1 MRIKKT
7 PSQKHEQTLS
17 PFVRDFST
25 RAIELCDKE
34 RRGELS
40 EYLASFPSIWPFPR
54 GDLYHW
60 IALLNRFD
68 EVLEELVT
76 KYNLKAGPQL
86 IPFEAGDEALLID
99 IIDFSRLLIEE
110 CGNRSLYASSSFL
123 NDLLNTTSLSLLV
136 SVLRLGQK
144 LAQRYHSSRS
154 RTGALSTAANNALL
168 TNHYNISLDKVTK
181 IASGFVGSAPPTTT
195 SSTTT
200 TTTTTTTQPTSTPAK
215 TSLKPLVVA
224 NDLHKLATDTSEPG
238 VSVGKGKKPA
248 PKDGSSS
255 DSWAVYGSVTF
266 TYYVHPT
273 PPPKPPTLEK
283 GKTPTQTPRKASGLS
298 KEHSATKA
306 ELSFEEA
313 IAGVGESKPAPT
325 GVQTLDIPA
334 SVIQST
340 SIIDILTT
348 ELPKIPTEYHYEL
361 LQRIRV
367 AKAFS
372 ESAEARRLILGIRI
386 LAVTN
391 LAYVLSESN
400 FQSRVLGPDNDEPRR
415 FQLVFQLADLV
426 SPNRGR
432 NVEKWLQTFAFSGL
446 EALAKCKTRN
456 ADVNVA
462 LGLNVSHGILL
473 TLLRK
478 AITELGDEEKGNDL
492 KSNREDEE
500 WRKSLFD
507 LTSSLP
513 SQQVS
518 GGLLV
523 GAGLINCL
531 VSVLN
536 LRTYKGIPYIPKALQ
551 FLDGLVYGIPPAFGN
566 FANANGLDAMV
577 ELVSWQVTTALV
589 ESKVPGGSFPEVY
602 RSPSTDFETGWYHAY
617 ILKMAFKFTHHMLS
631 QTGNTSERLLRNLID
646 SPKLLEALKS
656 VIANGKMFGSSV
668 WSSAV
673 NILTTFIHNE
683 PTSYPI
689 IHEARLSHCLFA
701 AVTGR
706 PIEQFLEETAAAAA
720 SPTLERAPTT
730 EGEEAGN
737 SQDTQIID
745 ADQLEATSQTATTG
759 EPAIV
764 AASASDS
771 QQTEKP
777 AVSLLVENPA
787 ATILPALDVMN
798 TIPLAFGAIC
808 LNNSGLS
815 LFKSSDALEK
825 FFEIFE
831 SAEHVKCMSDSD
843 ISTALG
849 SQFDELIRHHPSLKE
864 DIMKVIVKMVGKIIE
879 LGHRFAAKEGA
890 GAKVFIEENGEYVV
904 SGGRRALNGVHRKS
918 VNVPVTNTDD
928 SDSDESDVEMGE
940 DDDTPPRTR
949 NTEPEPP
956 TTTEEPAQPAVVEEP
971 VDDLP
976 IEKVLMSELKEEEDS
991 DVQYPEISIS
1001 MYIDVMSRF
1010 LEGFLSHQSH
1020 TRDFVKRGGFDKLI
1034 AIYFLPSLPFD
1045 FASRAVSLAM
1055 TRVMHLCG
1063 EASPGTTIPTLLGN
1077 TEKAIKDLEPLLKHE
1092 SKEAFFR
1099 PLTSPQ
1105 TGDSEASG
1113 KQPLDE
1119 AAELVKTKGT
1129 DLIKDLVTAHALTT
1143 LLSELYSQT
1152 LYNSRTTSQLFQPVA
1167 QRTYYETL
1175 VPSLGALHRA
1185 CVWEEILL
1193 QRNLPDT
1200 WKEAT
1205 KFKDGLGFSPDDD
1218 LIGPDG
1224 QELPQKTAQE
1234 KRDEKEAAKKAVSES
1249 EGKTP
1254 WFQNVKTIRFLI
1266 SQIPS
1271 SITPFFQGLARVL
1284 VTRRGSD
1291 PTHKKHAFKIA
1302 DSISDVMF
1310 QHLTWKRVEL
1320 WDSVTDRYSYLII
1333 VLSAISSLL
1342 LEGGDRNGGSQVI
1355 CIILITFKQ
1364 NEGLK
1369 TVADILETFWKD
1381 VQEIAVD
1388 TSDASSRNRLAHCF
1402 GGIKVILSL
1411 FSQLV
1416 NSKALLESPQTG
1428 HLHYS
1433 RERDRDRPDY
1443 FNAHQFLVELRYL
1456 ILPVVEAMWNSPSVE
1471 KVFPTIV
1478 KAVVEI
1484 LGTVLK
1490 AEGESGAFQR
1500 RDKGKHPTMISWR
1513 SFEPN
1518 QDHIQQLRDMGF
1530 SLEASL
1536 HALRRSHNNVQSATD
1551 YLINHPEEAGRAG
1564 ASGLRRRASDDDS
1577 SSDSEADTD
1586 VDGPTED
1593 PPTAGQGQAAGESAT
1608 ASAAAPAAP
1617 VEASATQSDPS
1628 VPVVPVLTGNETAFG
1643 ENLNTTAG
1651 ATTLPVASTSGSAA
1665 PAQSLPPVTIPV
1677 IPQPL
1682 PTQTST
1688 GETSTSAAPPASTIP
1703 ARTSL
1708 AELLNP
1714 APLTGDDQDGGLMA
1728 MNIDDLPVAVP
1739 IVAPQGE
1746 SSAASRFSGPPA
1758 PPAPPLPSADDKG
1771 KAKEEEESSQFVVT
1785 IEDLE
1790 EKRQVISGGLV
1801 DRALEILTMQHEVTF
1816 ELAHLV
1822 TNAYTKGT
1830 EDLRREAVTTIFQSL
1845 MSLQLDDDIRPQGKT
1860 IAAVAH
1866 FLGLVLQNSTFFNAG
1881 LEEYKDQLPIVTSYI
1896 KIYQNEPCPWIGRIL
1911 LVLEKFLIE
1920 SSQPQ
1925 QIDFVPPDSDEGS
1938 QRPPI
1943 QPGFVVPLDQQL
1955 SIFNSIM
1962 SAVPCVGK
1970 DEATALAIVRLLV
1983 LLTRK
1988 REIALKMGEYQNI
2001 NRLFH
2006 MFKGMAGSDT
2016 SKIRSC
2022 IMLIVRHIIE
2032 DDETVKT
2039 FMASEIKTFF
2049 KNRGQRG
2056 SRHIDP
2062 STFCRQCSHL
2072 VLRNPEVFVEA
2083 TNELC
2088 KLLNYQPSVR
2098 HQQIVLKEL
2107 DGKDEKKDTDEE
2119 QKAEGEESEAGPSG
2133 TTSAGPSEDTEKGKE
2148 VDKGKSNADVP
2159 IPEKPKAVTELKPPG
2174 VEKPDGVV
2182 HYLLC
2187 ELLAIKDADLNEGVA
2202 PTTTTDEKP
2211 AAASATETKTET
2223 GGDVEM
2229 TTEENTSSTPSAPAT
2244 PSDKPA
2250 KSEKVEFNGADHPSY
2265 LYRCFL
2271 LQALTEI
2278 LASYNR
2284 SKLEFINFSR
2294 RANARDPITP
2304 SKPRTG
2310 ILNYLLTDLIPVGT
2324 LSQPDDTVFKKRTMT
2339 SNWAISVVVSLCAH
2353 TGETANV
2360 DEEPDLIFVR
2370 KHVLDASIK
2379 AFKDAGASSEHLDA
2393 KYARMLNLS
2402 DLLYR
2407 MLASRPNASQNNHL
2421 LEKSQ
2426 KQLAKFMFEKNF
2438 VNALTNSLSEIDLN
2452 FPSARRVIKYILR
2465 PLKLLS
2471 KTALDLGEEDINIL
2485 GAEQQYLGGDDELSS
2500 MESLSDDDGVDDTR
2514 EETPNLFQNSAL
2526 GMLEG
2531 GEMEDEE
2538 DEYGDEDDEMYLDDM
2553 EEYEEEEEDSQASD
2567 DEDLLDEEG
2576 VRERMEMEIVV
2587 DEGHASDS
2595 EDEDEDMD
2603 DDDDEDDD
2611 DDDIGDD
2618 ELAHEVQRAI
2628 EYQDEDDWEASDNG
2642 DADGLVGVLQ
2652 QDQDGLLDHVNRV
2665 IAGDGD
2671 LAEEMMEDREEG
2683 FIEDPEEDDE
2693 DEEEEEEL
2701 DEDDAV
2707 AQDEEGEDDED
2718 EMGIPWEWT
2727 DDYGDAPLMTRA
2739 RHPNPQGNGWYTLGG
2754 TSRDIILT
2762 GGGGRPTEENMQ
2774 NPLLQ
2779 PAAHTAHP
2787 RTALHRHGHGG
2798 EWINAFDPFDAPA
2811 IGGPGAVSWLTSLM
2825 NLVGRAQNLPAT
2837 MAAGGGTLQF
2847 HIQAGP
2853 GSGGMFPPEIEAL
2866 LNIRRPGHQ
2875 DPRSREQRAD
2885 PLSAVAFTPYSTIQR
2900 WLDEMRLGWGA
2911 GGQDIAGR
2919 VINSVLSQ
2927 LVPPAIEEER
2937 LRKEKEEQKRKEE
2950 EDARKRKEEEARI
2963 AREKAEEEER
2973 LRKEE
2978 EERKRKEEE
2987 EAKAAEEAA
2996 RAAEAAAEA
3005 AAAAAAAA
3013 ASSANAQ
3020 GSADGGAMEGVE
3032 SSQAQEPGSSEAG
3045 PSEQPP
3051 QRAVTYIR
3059 GREVDITGMGIDPEF
3074 LEALPEEVREEVLT
3088 NHIREQQQASNTGD
3102 QTNEISPEFLDALP
3116 EDIRQEII
3124 QQQQAEQRR
3133 RERETQRAGT
3143 GQIRGPADIDV
3154 ASFLATLDP
3163 SLRQEVIME
3172 QNDEMLAH
3180 FPENIVAEAN
3190 ALRDRS
3196 RIQQLGDI
3204 TRVVRSRPEE
3214 VQPRLIPEKKVR
3226 KQTPQML
3233 DKAGVATLLRLMFI
3247 PQQGSTKLSL
3257 HEILV
3262 NICENKVTR
3271 NEVLGLLLSILQD
3284 GSTDMNAV
3292 ERSFAQLSLR
3302 AKQINSSSSTK
3313 TPQSALKKAPTIPLP
3328 QTNSEMSPL
3337 MVAQQCLG
3345 AITSLVNY
3353 NDHISGFFLNEH
3365 DIQTGLK
3372 RSVSRKGKGK
3382 ENQQSKANRYP
3393 LNAMLALL
3401 ERPLMTESSGC
3412 MEQLATL
3419 LSEITRPLLLLLK
3432 KEKKKLEDK
3441 KAEDE
3446 EKKTSE
3452 EQPQEGQQTEGG
3464 EGAAVAT
3471 ATATATS
3478 NTTTTS
3484 EGQAPQPT
3492 AQVATTTQQP
3502 TQPAQPA
3509 PEVQV
3514 TSPDGPSATAGAST
3528 SAEQATEE
3536 SKDKPKDETKP
3547 VPGRKRGGLIAPVVP
3562 DHNLCLV
3569 VGIITSRE
3577 CTSKTFRETLSTMIN
3592 LSAIPGAKEIF
3603 GAELIRQ
3610 AQILGGTI
3618 LESLVELAY
3627 NLKKSESGTEI
3638 EGLANFSQGSSDQAK
3653 LLRTLTALDY
3663 LFDASKKK
3671 KEEQRQEGENAEA
3684 SEAPKTDDSRPTD
3697 AEILGRL
3704 YENLSFGPLWSCLS
3718 DCLAVIHDREDML
3731 HVATILL
3738 PLIESLMV
3746 VCKNS
3751 GVSTKRSAGG
3761 QSQPLSAVS
3770 ESSMQS
3776 LFFTFTEAHR
3786 KILNQMVRNNPK
3798 LMSGSFSL
3806 LVHNPKVLD
3815 FDNKRNYFNRRLHTR
3830 VPGRDSSLNYG
3841 PLQLNVRRDQVFMDS
3856 YRSMHYKRGD
3866 EIKYSKLNIRFQG
3879 EEGVD
3884 AGGVTREWFQVLARQ
3899 MFNPG
3904 YALFLPVAS
3913 DRTTFHPN
3921 RMSSVNS
3928 EHLSFFKFIGRIIG
3942 KALYEGRVLDC
3953 HFSRA
3958 MYKRILGQNVS
3969 LKDMENLDLEYYK
3982 SLQWMLKN
3990 TIEDVLLLSFSVDTD
4005 DFGVERVLD
4014 LVPNG
4019 SNIPVTD
4026 ENKEDYVKKVTQFRL
4041 VGSVKEQM
4049 DHFLQGFHDIVPAE
4063 LIAIFN
4069 EQELELLIS
4078 GLPDIDVDDWR
4089 NNTEYQNY
4097 TASSPQVQ
4105 WFWRAVR
4112 SFDKEERAKL
4122 LQFVTGTSKVPL
4134 NGFKELEGMN
4144 GYSKFNI
4151 HRDYGNKDRLPSSHT
4166 CFNQIDL
4173 PEYETYEHLR
4183 KNLLTAITAGAE
4195 YFGFA

>member
-17 PFVRDFST
+17 LFVREFSSK
-25 RAIELCDKE
+25 AIELCDKDK
-34 RRGELS
+34 RDQLTA
-40 EYLASFPSIWPFPR
+40 YLASFPSIWPFPR

-68 EVLEELVT
+68 EVLEELVS

-86 IPFEAGDEALLID
+86 IPFEPEDEIILIS
-99 IIDFSRLLIEE
+99 ILDFSRLLIEE
-110 CGNRSLYASSSFL
+110 CGNRSLYASSSHL
-123 NDLLNTTSLSLLV
+123 NDLLNTVSLPLLT

-154 RTGALSTAANNALL
+154 RTGALSTAANNQLL

-181 IASGFVGSAPPTTT
+181 VASGFVGSSPPA
-195 SSTTT
+195 SST
-200 TTTTTTTQPTSTPAK
+200 QSTPAK
-215 TSLKPLVVA
+215 VPLKPLIVA

-238 VSVGKGKKPA
+238 AHSAKGKQPA
-248 PKDGSSS
+248 SQGSS
-255 DSWAVYGSVTF
+255 DAWAVYESINFG
-266 TYYVHPT
+266 YYVHPAL
-273 PPPKPPTLEK
+273 PAKPTTTEK
-283 GKTPTQTPRKASGLS
+283 GKTPTQTPRKSSGLS
-298 KEHSATKA
+298 KEHKSDLT
-306 ELSFEEA
+306 FEEA
-313 IAGVGESKPAPT
+313 VSGAGEPKSSTT
-325 GVQTLDIPA
+325 GVQTLEIPA
-334 SVIQST
+334 SVIQSN
-340 SIIDILTT
+340 SIIDILKT

-372 ESAEARRLILGIRI
+372 ESVETRRQILGIRI

-400 FQSRVLGPDNDEPRR
+400 FQTRVLAADTDEPRR

-426 SPNRGR
+426 SPIRGR
-432 NVEKWLQTFAFSGL
+432 NVPKNLQTYAFAGL
-446 EALAKCKTRN
+446 EALAKCKSRN
-456 ADVNVA
+456 TDANGA

-478 AITELGDEEKGNDL
+478 AIADLAEEDKGNDL
-492 KSNREDEE
+492 RPNREDEE

-536 LRTYKGIPYIPKALQ
+536 LRTFKGIPYIPKALQ
-551 FLDGLVYGIPPAFGN
+551 FLDGLVYGIPPAFAN

-577 ELVSWQVTTALV
+577 ELVNWQVTAALA
-589 ESKVPGGSFPEVY
+589 ESKVPGGSFPQLY
-602 RSPSTDFETGWYHAY
+602 RSPSTDFKTSWYHAY
-617 ILKMAFKFTHHMLS
+617 ILKMAFKFTHHMMS

-646 SPKLLEALKS
+646 SPKLLEALRS

-689 IHEARLSHCLFA
+689 IHEAKLSHGLFA

-706 PIEQFLEETAAAAA
+706 PIEQFLEETGTA
-720 SPTLERAPTT
+720 SPVRERAPPN
-730 EGEEAGN
+730 ELSEDVGN

-745 ADQLEATSQTATTG
+745 ADQLETSSSQ
-759 EPAIV
+759 PAAAEQPA

-771 QQTEKP
+771 QETEKQP
-777 AVSLLVENPA
+777 ESLLVENPA
-787 ATILPALDVMN
+787 ASILPALDVMN

-808 LNNSGLS
+808 LNNSGLA
-815 LFKSSDALEK
+815 LFKASDALEK

-849 SQFDELIRHHPSLKE
+849 SQFDELIRHHPSLKD
-864 DIMKVIVKMVGKIIE
+864 DIMKVIVKMVGKVIE

-890 GAKVFIEENGEYVV
+890 GAKVFIEENGEFVV
-904 SGGRRALNGVHRKS
+904 AGGRRALNGAHRKS
-918 VNVPVTNTDD
+918 VNVPRARYEEL
-928 SDSDESDVEMGE
+928 SDSEDSDVEMG
-940 DDDTPPRTR
+940 DDDEAANASR
-949 NTEPEPP
+949 NANNASAPAEEATATTAP
-956 TTTEEPAQPAVVEEP
+956 TTAPTTEVEPAQPAAVEDP
-971 VDDLP
+971 VDMTP
-976 IEKVLMSELKEEEDS
+976 NEKVLMADLKEEEDS
-991 DVQYPEISIS
+991 DVPYPEISIS

-1034 AIYFLPSLPFD
+1034 AIYFLPSLPYD
-1045 FASRAVSLAM
+1045 FAARAVSLAM

-1077 TEKAIKDLEPLLKHE
+1077 TKKAIDDLEPLLKHE

-1099 PLTSPQ
+1099 PLTSPPNK
-1105 TGDSEASG
+1105 TESEGASG
-1113 KQPLDE
+1113 KLPLDE
-1119 AAELVKTKGT
+1119 AAELVQNRGT

-1167 QRTYYETL
+1167 QRTFYETL

-1205 KFKDGLGFSPDDD
+1205 KFKDTLGFSPEDD

-1224 QELPQKTAQE
+1224 QELPQKTPQE

-1284 VTRRGSD
+1284 VTRRTTD
-1291 PTHKKHAFKIA
+1291 QTHKKHAFKIA
-1302 DSISDVMF
+1302 DSISDVML

-1342 LEGGDRNGGSQVI
+1342 LEGGDRSGGSQVI
-1355 CIILITFKQ
+1355 CIVLITFKQ
-1364 NEGLK
+1364 NDGLK
-1369 TVADILETFWKD
+1369 TVSEILETFWKD
-1381 VQEIAVD
+1381 VMDIAVD
-1388 TSDASSRNRLAHCF
+1388 TSDLNQRNRLAHCF

-1416 NSKALLESPQTG
+1416 NSKALLESQQTS
-1428 HLHYS
+1428 HLHFS
-1433 RERDRDRPDY
+1433 RDRDRERPDY
-1443 FNAHQFLVELRYL
+1443 FNAHQFLVELRAL
-1456 ILPVVEAMWNSPSVE
+1456 ILPVVEKMWTSPSIE

-1490 AEGESGAFQR
+1490 AEGETGAYMR

-1518 QDHIQQLRDMGF
+1518 EEHIRQLTDMGF
-1530 SLEASL
+1530 SRESSL
-1536 HALRRSHNNVQSATD
+1536 HALLRSNNNITTATD
-1551 YLINHPEEAGRAG
+1551 YLINHPDEANRAAAAG
-1564 ASGLRRRASDDDS
+1564 GSSLRRRASDDDETS
-1577 SSDSEADTD
+1577 SESEADTD
-1586 VDGPTED
+1586 VDAITDLQGTAPQTQSQENGTAAAVPAEGIPVQPDVMGP
-1593 PPTAGQGQAAGESAT
+1593 PPTVLSGENPLDVMLRNLTS
-1608 ASAAAPAAP
+1608 
-1617 VEASATQSDPS
+1617 
-1628 VPVVPVLTGNETAFG
+1628 PVVPSDDWAVRPPVLPTPPAGSSQSAGPLPPPTSAPSETNA
-1643 ENLNTTAG
+1643 
-1651 ATTLPVASTSGSAA
+1651 P
-1665 PAQSLPPVTIPV
+1665 PAQS
-1677 IPQPL
+1677 
-1682 PTQTST
+1682 
-1688 GETSTSAAPPASTIP
+1688 AP
-1703 ARTSL
+1703 SL

-1714 APLTGDDQDGGLMA
+1714 AEVVSPPSDNDQEGGLMA
-1728 MNIDDLPVAVP
+1728 MSIDELPATGLAVP
-1739 IVAPQGE
+1739 IVNPRSEQSTSTTGISAP
-1746 SSAASRFSGPPA
+1746 PPP
-1758 PPAPPLPSADDKG
+1758 PPAPPLPTTDDKG
-1771 KAKEEEESSQFVVT
+1771 KEKEESSVQVVT
-1785 IEDLE
+1785 IEDLDDM
-1790 EKRQVISGGLV
+1790 RNAISFGLV
-1801 DRALEILTMQHEVTF
+1801 DRTLEILTMQHDVTF
-1816 ELAHLV
+1816 ELANLV
-1822 TNAYTKGT
+1822 TSAYSKGT
-1830 EDLRREAVTTIFQSL
+1830 EETRREAVTTIFQSL
-1845 MSLQLDDDIRPQGKT
+1845 MSLQTEDDIRPQGKT

-1866 FLGLVLQNSTFFNAG
+1866 FLGLVLQNQTFFNSG
-1881 LEEYKDQLPIVTSYI
+1881 LEEYKDQLPIVTAYI

-1925 QIDFVPPDSDEGS
+1925 QIDFVAPDSEETS

-1943 QPGFVVPLDQQL
+1943 QPGFQVPLDQQIN
-1955 SIFNSIM
+1955 IFTAVM
-1962 SAVPCVGK
+1962 SAVPSVGK
-1970 DEATALAIVRLLV
+1970 DESTALAIVRLLV

-2001 NRLFH
+2001 HRLFH
-2006 MFKGMAGSDT
+2006 MFKSMAGSDT

-2039 FMASEIKTFF
+2039 FMASEIRTFF
-2049 KNRGQRG
+2049 KNRGSRN

-2062 STFCRQCSHL
+2062 ATFCRQCSHL
-2072 VLRNPEVFVEA
+2072 VLRNPDVFVDT

-2088 KLLNYQPSVR
+2088 KLVGYQPSVR

-2107 DGKDEKKDTDEE
+2107 EEKEDEKKDDEGE
-2119 QKAEGEESEAGPSG
+2119 KPAEDAEGEPAPSG
-2133 TTSAGPSEDTEKGKE
+2133 ADADADKGKE
-2148 VDKGKSNADVP
+2148 VDKGKAPVFES
-2159 IPEKPKAVTELKPPG
+2159 PEKLKVVTEMKPPPG
-2174 VEKPDGVV
+2174 VEKPDGIV

-2187 ELLAIKDADLNEGVA
+2187 ELLAIKDVDVNEGI
-2202 PTTTTDEKP
+2202 PPPPPPPEEKP
-2211 AAASATETKTET
+2211 AESKKES

-2229 TTEENTSSTPSAPAT
+2229 TTDESGPSTQAVAT
-2244 PSDKPA
+2244 QTEKPA
-2250 KSEKVEFNGADHPSY
+2250 KSEKVEFNGADHPNY

-2324 LSQPDDTVFKKRTMT
+2324 LSQPDDTTFKKRTMT

-2353 TGETANV
+2353 TGEIANV

-2407 MLASRPNASQNNHL
+2407 MLASRPNASQNNQL

-2426 KQLAKFMFEKNF
+2426 KQLAKIMFEKNF
-2438 VNALTNSLSEIDLN
+2438 VNALTNSLSEVDLN

-2471 KTALDLGEEDINIL
+2471 KTALDLGEEISIV
-2485 GAEQQYLGGDDELSS
+2485 GIGDDGDDFS
-2500 MESLSDDDGVDDTR
+2500 MESLSSIGDEDDDVIR

-2531 GEMEDEE
+2531 GEMEDED
-2538 DEYGDEDDEMYLDDM
+2538 DEYGDEDDEMYIDEM
-2553 EEYEEEEEDSQASD
+2553 EEYEEDEEDSQASD
-2567 DEDLLDEEG
+2567 EDDELDDG
-2576 VRERMEMEIVV
+2576 IGHPMEMEIVV
-2587 DEGHASDS
+2587 NDQHRSLS
-2595 EDEDEDMD
+2595 EDEDESMSDEDDDDMD
-2603 DDDDEDDD
+2603 DDDDADLHE
-2611 DDDIGDD
+2611 D
-2618 ELAHEVQRAI
+2618 ELPVEVQR
-2628 EYQDEDDWEASDNG
+2628 ELSYQDDEEGWEASDNG
-2642 DADGLVGVLQ
+2642 DADDLVEMTLPDQEGLIE
-2652 QDQDGLLDHVNRV
+2652 HVNRV
-2665 IAGDGD
+2665 IAGGDPD
-2671 LAEEMMEDREEG
+2671 LAEEMMEEREDG

-2701 DEDDAV
+2701 DEEEAV
-2707 AQDEEGEDDED
+2707 AQDDEGEDDED
-2718 EMGIPWEWT
+2718 DMGIPWEWT
-2727 DDYGDAPLMTRA
+2727 DDYGDAPLMARA
-2739 RHPNPQGNGWYTLGG
+2739 RHPNPQSHGWYTLGV
-2754 TSRDIILT
+2754 T
-2762 GGGGRPTEENMQ
+2762 GGSGRPNEENMQ

-2779 PAAHTAHP
+2779 PAAQGTHARAP
-2787 RTALHRHGHGG
+2787 LHRPGHG
-2798 EWINAFDPFDAPA
+2798 EWINAFDAFDTPHM
-2811 IGGPGAVSWLTSLM
+2811 GGPGAVSWLTSLM
-2825 NLVGRAQNLPAT
+2825 NLVGRAHHLPASV
-2837 MAAGGGTLQF
+2837 AAGGGTLQF
-2847 HIQAGP
+2847 HISAPPGGAGF
-2853 GSGGMFPPEIEAL
+2853 FPPEIEAL
-2866 LNIRRPGHQ
+2866 LNIRRGGLGET
-2875 DPRSREQRAD
+2875 RSSLREHRAD
-2885 PLSAVAFTPYSTIQR
+2885 PLSAVAFTPYSTVQR
-2900 WLDEMRLGWGA
+2900 WLDEMRLGWGPGA
-2911 GGQDIAGR
+2911 QEIAGR
-2919 VINSVLSQ
+2919 VVNSVLSKV
-2927 LVPPAIEEER
+2927 VPPAIEEER
-2937 LRKEKEEQKRKEE
+2937 LRKEREEQRRKEE
-2950 EDARKRKEEEARI
+2950 EEARKK
-2963 AREKAEEEER
+2963 KEEEER
-2973 LRKEE
+2973 LAKEKAEE

-2987 EAKAAEEAA
+2987 ERKLKEEEEARLAEEAA
-2996 RAAEAAAEA
+2996 
-3005 AAAAAAAA
+3005 
-3013 ASSANAQ
+3013 ASE
-3020 GSADGGAMEGVE
+3020 GGAMEGVE
-3032 SSQAQEPGSSEAG
+3032 TSQTQEAGSSEAG
-3045 PSEQPP
+3045 PSQSAPP
-3051 QRAVTYIR
+3051 RAVTYIR

-3074 LEALPEEVREEVLT
+3074 LEALPEDVREEVLT
-3088 NHIREQQQASNTGD
+3088 NHIREQQQASSGGE
-3102 QTNEISPEFLDALP
+3102 QPNEISQEFLEALP
-3116 EDIRQEII
+3116 EDIRNEII

-3133 RERETQRAGT
+3133 REREAQRAAS
-3143 GQIRGPADIDV
+3143 GQTRGPAELDL

-3163 SLRQEVIME
+3163 TLRQEVIME

-3180 FPENIVAEAN
+3180 FPESIVAEAN

-3214 VQPRLIPEKKVR
+3214 RQQIVPEKKVR
-3226 KQTPQML
+3226 KQSPQML

-3247 PQQGSTKLSL
+3247 PQQGSTKILL
-3257 HEILV
+3257 HEILLNISDNRV
-3262 NICENKVTR
+3262 NR

-3302 AKQINSSSSTK
+3302 AKQTTSTSLTK

-3337 MVAQQCLG
+3337 MVAQQCLA
-3345 AITSLVNY
+3345 AIAFLVNF
-3353 NDHISGFFLNEH
+3353 NEHISGFFLNEH
-3365 DIQTGLK
+3365 DIQPGLK

-3393 LNAMLALL
+3393 LNTMLGLL

-3432 KEKKKLEDK
+3432 KEKKKQL
-3441 KAEDE
+3441 E
-3446 EKKTSE
+3446 EKKAAE
-3452 EQPQEGQQTEGG
+3452 EKAAEDQPQEQQASTG
-3464 EGAAVAT
+3464 EGSSGVTAAPQGETAPAT
-3471 ATATATS
+3471 TNTDKQATS
-3478 NTTTTS
+3478 VTTTET
-3484 EGQAPQPT
+3484 
-3492 AQVATTTQQP
+3492 
-3502 TQPAQPA
+3502 PAQPSTEQ
-3509 PEVQV
+3509 P
-3514 TSPDGPSATAGAST
+3514 SSATA
-3528 SAEQATEE
+3528 EQAPAAPNTIDQPTEE
-3536 SKDKPKDETKP
+3536 STEKTKNDKDETTTAPAK
-3547 VPGRKRGGLIAPVVP
+3547 KRGGLHAPVVP
-3562 DHNLCLV
+3562 EHNLCLV
-3569 VGIITSRE
+3569 VGIITNRE
-3577 CTSKTFRETLSTMIN
+3577 CTSKTFRETLNTMIN
-3592 LSAIPGAKEIF
+3592 LSAIPGTKEIF
-3603 GAELIRQ
+3603 GTELIRQ

-3618 LESLVELAY
+3618 LDSLTELSY
-3627 NLKKSESGTEI
+3627 HLKKAESGTEI

-3671 KEEQRQEGENAEA
+3671 KEGQQQQEESNGES
-3684 SEAPKTDDSRPTD
+3684 SESKPEDARPTD
-3697 AEILGRL
+3697 AEVLGRL

-3718 DCLAVIHDREDML
+3718 DCLSIIHDREDML

-3751 GVSTKRSAGG
+3751 GVSTKRSSGG
-3761 QSQPLSAVS
+3761 QSQSQREKTPMSAIT
-3770 ESSMQS
+3770 ETNMQS

-3830 VPGRDSSLNYG
+3830 VAGRDANINYG
-3841 PLQLNVRRDQVFMDS
+3841 PLQLHVRRDQVFMDS
-3856 YRSMHYKRGD
+3856 YRSLHYKRGD

-3899 MFNPG
+3899 MFNPN
-3904 YALFLPVAS
+3904 YALFSPVAS

-3921 RMSSVNS
+3921 RMSSVNA

-3969 LKDMENLDLEYYK
+3969 LKDMENLDLDYYK
-3982 SLQWMLKN
+3982 SLQWMLSN
-3990 TIEDVLLLSFSVDTD
+3990 EIQDILLLTFSIETD
-4005 DFGVERVLD
+4005 EFGVERVLD

-4019 SNIPVTD
+4019 SNISVTD
-4026 ENKEDYVKKVTQFRL
+4026 ENKEDYVKKVTEFRL
-4041 VGSVKEQM
+4041 VQSVKDQM
-4049 DHFLQGFHDIVPAE
+4049 DWFLQGFHDIVPAE

-4089 NNTEYQNY
+4089 NNTEYHNY
-4097 TASSPQVQ
+4097 SASSPQVQ

-4173 PEYETYEHLR
+4173 PEYESYELLR
-4183 KNLLTAITAGAE
+4183 KSLLTAITAGAE

>member
-17 PFVRDFST
+17 PFIRDFST

-68 EVLEELVT
+68 EVLEEIVT
-76 KYNLKAGPQL
+76 KYNLKAGPQV
-86 IPFEAGDEALLID
+86 IPFEPGDEALLIN

-123 NDLLNTTSLSLLV
+123 NDLLNCTSYTLLI

-181 IASGFVGSAPPTTT
+181 IASGFVGIPPATN
-195 SSTTT
+195 
-200 TTTTTTTQPTSTPAK
+200 TTQSTSTPAK
-215 TSLKPLVVA
+215 GPIKPLIIA
-224 NDLHKLATDTSEPG
+224 NDLLSLATDTSEPG
-238 VSVGKGKKPA
+238 AFAGKGKQPA
-248 PKDGSSS
+248 PRDGSSS
-255 DSWAVYGSVTF
+255 DQWAAYGAVSF

-273 PPPKPPTLEK
+273 PLPKPPTLEK

-298 KEHSATKA
+298 KEHSAKA

-313 IAGVGESKPAPT
+313 VAGVGESKAAPT
-325 GVQTLDIPA
+325 GVQTLEIPA
-334 SVIQST
+334 SVIRST
-340 SIIDILTT
+340 NITDILKT
-348 ELPKIPTEYHYEL
+348 ELTKIPAEYHYEL

-372 ESAEARRLILGIRI
+372 ESAESRRLILGIRI

-391 LAYVLSESN
+391 LSYVLSESN
-400 FQSRVLGPDNDEPRR
+400 FSSRVLGPDNDEPKRL
-415 FQLVFQLADLV
+415 QLVYQLADLV
-426 SPNRGR
+426 APNRGR
-432 NVEKWLQTFAFSGL
+432 DVEKWLQTFAFSGL
-446 EALAKCKTRN
+446 EALAKCKSRN

-478 AITELGDEEKGNDL
+478 AITELGDEEKGNNL
-492 KSNREDEE
+492 KPNREDEE

-531 VSVLN
+531 VSVLS

-683 PTSYPI
+683 PTSYAI
-689 IHEARLSHCLFA
+689 IHEAKLSHCLFA

-706 PIEQFLEETAAAAA
+706 PIEQFLEETAAAAPIA
-720 SPTLERAPTT
+720 EPAPTT

-745 ADQLEATSQTATTG
+745 ADQLEATSQTATAA
-759 EPAIV
+759 EPA
-764 AASASDS
+764 ATTSTSDS

-777 AVSLLVENPA
+777 AASLLVENPA

-808 LNNSGLS
+808 LNNSGLN

-918 VNVPVTNTDD
+918 VNVPVANHDD
-928 SDSDESDVEMGE
+928 SSDSDESDVEMGE
-940 DDDTPPRTR
+940 DDETPPRTR
-949 NTEPEPP
+949 NTDPAPT
-956 TTTEEPAQPAVVEEP
+956 TTTEETAQPAVVEES
-971 VDDLP
+971 VEDLP

-1063 EASPGTTIPTLLGN
+1063 EAAPGSTIPTLLGN

-1099 PLTSPQ
+1099 PLTSPP
-1105 TGDSEASG
+1105 TGESGGSG
-1113 KQPLDE
+1113 KEPLDE
-1119 AAELVKTKGT
+1119 SAQLVKTKGT

-1152 LYNSRTTSQLFQPVA
+1152 LYNSRTTGQLFQPVA
-1167 QRTYYETL
+1167 QRTFYETL

-1193 QRNLPDT
+1193 QRNLPET

-1284 VTRRGSD
+1284 VTRRGMEQ
-1291 PTHKKHAFKIA
+1291 TNKKHAFKIA
-1302 DSISDVMF
+1302 DSISDVMY

-1364 NEGLK
+1364 NDGLK

-1381 VQEIAVD
+1381 IQEIAVD
-1388 TSDASSRNRLAHCF
+1388 TSDASVRNRLAHCF

-1428 HLHYS
+1428 HLHFS
-1433 RERDRDRPDY
+1433 RDRDRDRPDY

-1456 ILPVVEAMWNSPSVE
+1456 ILPVVEAMWNSPSIE

-1518 QDHIQQLRDMGF
+1518 QEHIRQLTDMGF
-1530 SLEASL
+1530 GPEAAL
-1536 HALRRSHNNVQSATD
+1536 DALRRSHGNIQTATD
-1551 YLINHPEEAGRAG
+1551 YLIHHPEGSGRAG

-1586 VDGPTED
+1586 VDGPTDD
-1593 PPTAGQGQAAGESAT
+1593 PATAGQSQAAGENAN
-1608 ASAAAPAAP
+1608 ADAAAPVA
-1617 VEASATQSDPS
+1617 EGTASQADPTA
-1628 VPVVPVLTGNETAFG
+1628 PVVPVLSGNEA
-1643 ENLNTTAG
+1643 ASS
-1651 ATTLPVASTSGSAA
+1651 AAAASTSSVPAQTQDLPAVTVPVVPQPSQTQTPATEGSTSTA
-1665 PAQSLPPVTIPV
+1665 PAAD
-1677 IPQPL
+1677 
-1682 PTQTST
+1682 PT
-1688 GETSTSAAPPASTIP
+1688 P

-1708 AELLNP
+1708 TELLNP
-1714 APLTGDDQDGGLMA
+1714 TPATVENGEDGGLMA
-1728 MNIDDLPVAVP
+1728 MSIDDLPVAVP

-1746 SSAASRFSGPPA
+1746 SSTTSGFSGPP
-1758 PPAPPLPSADDKG
+1758 PPAAPPLPSTDDKG
-1771 KAKEEEESSQFVVT
+1771 KGKEEEESQFVVT

-1790 EKRQVISGGLV
+1790 EKRQAISRDLV
-1801 DRALEILTMQHEVTF
+1801 ERALSILATQYEVTF
-1816 ELAHLV
+1816 ELANLV
-1822 TNAYTKGT
+1822 TSAYTKAS
-1830 EDLRREAVTTIFQSL
+1830 EELRKEAVETIFLSL
-1845 MSLQLDDDIRPQGKT
+1845 GSLQQEEDDDIRPKGKT

-1866 FLGLVLQNSTFFNAG
+1866 FLGLVLQNATFFNAG
-1881 LEEYKDQLPIVTSYI
+1881 LEDYNDQLEIVTSYI
-1896 KIYQNEPCPWIGRIL
+1896 KIYQNEACPWIGRIL

-1943 QPGFVVPLDQQL
+1943 QPGFVVPLDQQIK
-1955 SIFNSIM
+1955 IFDAIM
-1962 SAVPCVGK
+1962 RAVPSVGK

-2016 SKIRSC
+2016 SKVRSC

-2032 DDETVKT
+2032 DDETVKA
-2039 FMASEIKTFF
+2039 FMASEIKNFF
-2049 KNRGQRG
+2049 KSRGQRG

-2062 STFCRQCSHL
+2062 ATFCRQCSHL

-2098 HQQIVLKEL
+2098 HQQIVLKES
-2107 DGKDEKKDTDEE
+2107 DTRDDKKDTDEE
-2119 QKAEGEESEAGPSG
+2119 KKGEGEEGEAGPSG
-2133 TTSAGPSEDTEKGKE
+2133 TTSAGPSADTEKGKE
-2148 VDKGKSNADVP
+2148 VDGKGKANADAPV
-2159 IPEKPKAVTELKPPG
+2159 PEKPKVVTDLKPPG

-2187 ELLAIKDADLNEGVA
+2187 ELLAIKDVDASEGITPA
-2202 PTTTTDEKP
+2202 TTTDEKP
-2211 AAASATETKTET
+2211 ATTGATEGKKET
-2223 GGDVEM
+2223 GGDIEM
-2229 TTEENTSSTPSAPAT
+2229 TTEETSSSASGAPAT

-2250 KSEKVEFNGADHPSY
+2250 KSEKVEFNGADHPNY

-2278 LASYNR
+2278 LASFNR

-2324 LSQPDDTVFKKRTMT
+2324 LSQPDDTIFKKRTMT

-2485 GAEQQYLGGDDELSS
+2485 GAEQQYLGDEFS
-2500 MESLSDDDGVDDTR
+2500 MESLSEVDDVDDFR
-2514 EETPNLFQNSAL
+2514 EDTPNLFQNSAL
-2526 GMLEG
+2526 GILEG

-2538 DEYGDEDDEMYLDDM
+2538 DEYGDEDDEMYLDEM

-2567 DEDLLDEEG
+2567 EEDELDEEG
-2576 VRERMEMEIVV
+2576 IRERMEMEIVV
-2587 DEGHASDS
+2587 DEGHESGS

-2603 DDDDEDDD
+2603 DEDEDDD

-2618 ELAHEVQRAI
+2618 GLPHEVQRALD
-2628 EYQDEDDWEASDNG
+2628 YQDEDDWEASDGG
-2642 DADGLVGVLQ
+2642 DGDDLVGVLP

-2665 IAGDGD
+2665 IAGDTE
-2671 LAEEMMEDREEG
+2671 LAEEMMEDREDG

-2718 EMGIPWEWT
+2718 DMGIPWEWPE
-2727 DDYGDAPLMTRA
+2727 DYGDAPLMTRA
-2739 RHPNPQGNGWYTLGG
+2739 RHPNTQGNGWYTLGG

-2762 GGGGRPTEENMQ
+2762 GAGGRPNEENMQ

-2779 PAAHTAHP
+2779 PTAHTTHP
-2787 RTALHRHGHGG
+2787 RASLHRHGHGG

-2825 NLVGRAQNLPAT
+2825 NLVGRAQNLPST

-2847 HIQAGP
+2847 HISAGP
-2853 GSGGMFPPEIEAL
+2853 GSGGVFPPEIEAL

-2875 DPRSREQRAD
+2875 DPRAREQRAD

-2911 GGQDIAGR
+2911 GGQEIAGR
-2919 VINSVLSQ
+2919 VINSVLSE

-2937 LRKEKEEQKRKEE
+2937 LRKEREEQKRKEE
-2950 EDARKRKEEEARI
+2950 EEARKRKEEEARI

-2987 EAKAAEEAA
+2987 EARAAEEAA
-2996 RAAEAAAEA
+2996 RVAEAA

-3013 ASSANAQ
+3013 ASSASAE
-3020 GSADGGAMEGVE
+3020 GSAADGGAMEGVE
-3032 SSQAQEPGSSEAG
+3032 SSASQAQEHGSSEAG

-3059 GREVDITGMGIDPEF
+3059 GRQVDITGMGIDPEF
-3074 LEALPEEVREEVLT
+3074 LEALPEDVREEVLA

-3133 RERETQRAGT
+3133 REREAQRAAT
-3143 GQIRGPADIDV
+3143 GQLRGPADIDV

-3196 RIQQLGDI
+3196 RIQQIGDI

-3214 VQPRLIPEKKVR
+3214 VQPRLVPEKKVR
-3226 KQTPQML
+3226 KQSPQML
-3233 DKAGVATLLRLMFI
+3233 DKAGVATLLRLMYI
-3247 PQQGSTKLSL
+3247 PHQGSTKQSL
-3257 HEILV
+3257 HDILV

-3302 AKQINSSSSTK
+3302 AKQVNPSSSTK

-3337 MVAQQCLG
+3337 MVAQQCLA
-3345 AITSLVNY
+3345 AISSLVSY
-3353 NDHISGFFLNEH
+3353 NDHISNFFLNEH
-3365 DIQTGLK
+3365 DIHTGLK
-3372 RSVSRKGKGK
+3372 KSVSRKGKGK

-3393 LNAMLALL
+3393 LNTMLALL

-3412 MEQLATL
+3412 MEQLASL
-3419 LSEITRPLLLLLK
+3419 LTEITRPLLLLLR
-3432 KEKKKLEDK
+3432 KEKKKPV
-3441 KAEDE
+3441 E
-3446 EKKTSE
+3446 EKKTEEGEKASE
-3452 EQPQEGQQTEGG
+3452 EQQQPQEGQQTEG
-3464 EGAAVAT
+3464 AAT
-3471 ATATATS
+3471 ADTTTEAATSVPATAP
-3478 NTTTTS
+3478 
-3484 EGQAPQPT
+3484 EGQG
-3492 AQVATTTQQP
+3492 ATTTQQP
-3502 TQPAQPA
+3502 AQPVPEAQAASSEQTPTATTEA
-3509 PEVQV
+3509 P
-3514 TSPDGPSATAGAST
+3514 TSS
-3528 SAEQATEE
+3528 SAEQATTEE
-3536 SKDKPKDETKP
+3536 TKDKPEDEAKP
-3547 VPGRKRGGLIAPVVP
+3547 VPEKRRTTLQAPVVP

-3577 CTSKTFRETLSTMIN
+3577 CSSKTFRETLTTMVN
-3592 LSAIPGAKEIF
+3592 LSAIPGAKEVF

-3618 LESLVELAY
+3618 LDSLSELAF

-3638 EGLANFSQGSSDQAK
+3638 EGLSNFAQSSSDQAK
-3653 LLRTLTALDY
+3653 LLKTLTALDY

-3671 KEEQRQEGENAEA
+3671 KDEQQRQEEGNSDEA
-3684 SEAPKTDDSRPTD
+3684 ADANKADDSRPSD
-3697 AEILGRL
+3697 AELLERL
-3704 YENLSFGPLWSCLS
+3704 YENLLFGPLWACLS
-3718 DCLAVIHDREDML
+3718 DCLSVIHDREDML

-3738 PLIESLMV
+3738 PMMESLMV

-3751 GVSTKRSAGG
+3751 GVSTKRSANS

-3770 ESSMQS
+3770 ESNMQS

-3830 VPGRDSSLNYG
+3830 VPGRDSNINYG

-3856 YRSMHYKRGD
+3856 YRSLHYKRGD

-3921 RMSSVNS
+3921 RMSGVNS

-3990 TIEDVLLLSFSVDTD
+3990 TIEDVLLLSFSLDTD

-4014 LVPNG
+4014 LIPNG

-4063 LIAIFN
+4063 LVAIFN

-4089 NNTEYQNY
+4089 NNTEYHNY

-4173 PEYETYEHLR
+4173 PEYETYENLR

>member
-60 IALLNRFD
+60 IGLLNRFD

-86 IPFEAGDEALLID
+86 IPFETGDESILID

-123 NDLLNTTSLSLLV
+123 NDLLNTISLPLLV

-181 IASGFVGSAPPTTT
+181 ISAGFVGSPPA
-195 SSTTT
+195 SST
-200 TTTTTTTQPTSTPAK
+200 QPTTSTPAK
-215 TSLKPLVVA
+215 APIKPLVIA
-224 NDLHKLATDTSEPG
+224 NDLHKLATDDSEPG

-248 PKDGSSS
+248 SKDGSSA
-255 DSWAVYGSVTF
+255 DLWLAYGSVNF

-273 PPPKPPTLEK
+273 PPPKAAVPTLEK

-298 KEHSATKA
+298 KEHGTKA

-313 IAGVGESKPAPT
+313 VAGVGESKPAPT

-340 SIIDILTT
+340 SIIDILKN
-348 ELPKIPTEYHYEL
+348 ELPKVPTEYHYEL

-372 ESAEARRLILGIRI
+372 ESADARRLILGIRI

-391 LAYVLSESN
+391 LSYVLSESN
-400 FQSRVLGPDNDEPRR
+400 FQSRVLAPDNDEPRR

-432 NVEKWLQTFAFSGL
+432 NVRKWLQTFAFSGL
-446 EALAKCKTRN
+446 EALAKSKTRN

-478 AITELGDEEKGNDL
+478 AITELGDEEKGNNL
-492 KSNREDEE
+492 KPNREDEE

-536 LRTYKGIPYIPKALQ
+536 LRTYKGVPYIPKALQ

-589 ESKVPGGSFPEVY
+589 ESKVPGGSFPEAY

-689 IHEARLSHCLFA
+689 IHEAKLSHCLFA

-720 SPTLERAPTT
+720 AAAAASPTAERAPTT
-730 EGEEAGN
+730 TTATAEAEEAGN

-745 ADQLEATSQTATTG
+745 ADQLEATSQTPAATATTTSG
-759 EPAIV
+759 
-764 AASASDS
+764 AAAAAATTISTSDS

-777 AVSLLVENPA
+777 PASLLVENPA

-808 LNNSGLS
+808 LNNSGLA

-918 VNVPVTNTDD
+918 VNVPVTNADD

-949 NTEPEPP
+949 NADPAPVT
-956 TTTEEPAQPAVVEEP
+956 TTTEETAQPAVVEEP
-971 VDDLP
+971 VEDLP

-1063 EASPGTTIPTLLGN
+1063 EASPGTTIPALLGN

-1099 PLTSPQ
+1099 PLTSPPA
-1105 TGDSEASG
+1105 GESGSSE

-1119 AAELVKTKGT
+1119 AAQLVKTKGT

-1291 PTHKKHAFKIA
+1291 QTHKKHAFKIA

-1364 NEGLK
+1364 NGGLK
-1369 TVADILETFWKD
+1369 KVADILETFWKD

-1388 TSDASSRNRLAHCF
+1388 TSDANARNRLAHCF

-1416 NSKALLESPQTG
+1416 NSKALLESPQTS
-1428 HLHYS
+1428 HLHIS
-1433 RERDRDRPDY
+1433 RDRDRDRPDY

-1456 ILPVVEAMWNSPSVE
+1456 ILPVVEAMWNSPSIE

-1518 QDHIQQLRDMGF
+1518 EDHVQQLREMGF

-1536 HALRRSHNNVQSATD
+1536 HALRRSHNNVQNATH
-1551 YLINHPEEAGRAG
+1551 YLINHPEESGRAG
-1564 ASGLRRRASDDDS
+1564 ASGLRRRSSDDDS

-1593 PPTAGQGQAAGESAT
+1593 PAATGQSQASGQNTNANANTATPAT
-1608 ASAAAPAAP
+1608 AVEGSA
-1617 VEASATQSDPS
+1617 ATQSDPS
-1628 VPVVPVLTGNETAFG
+1628 VPVVPVLSGNETAPI
-1643 ENLNTTAG
+1643 EQSNAAAST
-1651 ATTLPVASTSGSAA
+1651 TTLPVASTSSSAA
-1665 PAQSLPPVTIPV
+1665 QAQSLPPVTVPV
-1677 IPQPL
+1677 VPQPAQ
-1682 PTQTST
+1682 TQTSASE
-1688 GETSTSAAPPASTIP
+1688 GSTSAAPPVAAAPGTF
-1703 ARTSL
+1703 L
-1708 AELLNP
+1708 ADLLNP
-1714 APLTGDDQDGGLMA
+1714 LPVTANNEQDGGLMA
-1728 MNIDDLPVAVP
+1728 MSIDDLPVAVP
-1739 IVAPQGE
+1739 IVTPQGE
-1746 SSAASRFSGPPA
+1746 ASTSSGFSGPAA

-1771 KAKEEEESSQFVVT
+1771 KDKEEEEDPSQFVVT

-1790 EKRQVISGGLV
+1790 DKRQVISGSLV
-1801 DRALEILTMQHEVTF
+1801 DRALEILTMQHDVTF
-1816 ELAHLV
+1816 ELSNLV
-1822 TNAYTKGT
+1822 TSAYTKGG
-1830 EDLRREAVTTIFQSL
+1830 EELRREAVTTIFQSL
-1845 MSLQLDDDIRPQGKT
+1845 MSLQFDDDIRPQGKT

-1866 FLGLVLQNSTFFNAG
+1866 FLGLVLQNAAFFNAG
-1881 LEEYKDQLPIVTSYI
+1881 LEEYKDQLPIVTAYI

-1943 QPGFVVPLDQQL
+1943 QPGFVVPLDQQI
-1955 SIFNSIM
+1955 SIFNAIM

-2039 FMASEIKTFF
+2039 FMAGEIKTFF

-2098 HQQIVLKEL
+2098 HQQIVLKEVE
-2107 DGKDEKKDTDEE
+2107 GKDEKKDTTDE
-2119 QKAEGEESEAGPSG
+2119 QTTGSGEGEAGPSG
-2133 TTSAGPSEDTEKGKE
+2133 TTAAGPSGDAEKGKQ
-2148 VDKGKSNADVP
+2148 VDKGKANADAP
-2159 IPEKPKAVTELKPPG
+2159 IPEKPKAVTDLKPPG

-2187 ELLAIKDADLNEGVA
+2187 ELLAIKDADSNEGVTPPA
-2202 PTTTTDEKP
+2202 VVDEKS
-2211 AAASATETKTET
+2211 AAPGATDTKKEA

-2229 TTEENTSSTPSAPAT
+2229 TTEESSSSASGAPAT

-2250 KSEKVEFNGADHPSY
+2250 KSEKPEFNGADHPTY

-2324 LSQPDDTVFKKRTMT
+2324 LSQPDDTTFKKRTMT

-2353 TGETANV
+2353 TGETADV

-2379 AFKDAGASSEHLDA
+2379 AFKDAGASSELLDA
-2393 KYARMLNLS
+2393 KYSRMLNLS

-2421 LEKSQ
+2421 LERSQ

-2485 GAEQQYLGGDDELSS
+2485 GTEQQYLGGEDELS
-2500 MESLSDDDGVDDTR
+2500 MGSLSDIEDVEGTR

-2531 GEMEDEE
+2531 GEMEDEDE
-2538 DEYGDEDDEMYLDDM
+2538 EYGDEDDEMYDEL
-2553 EEYEEEEEDSQASD
+2553 EEFEEEEEDSQASD
-2567 DEDLLDEEG
+2567 DDDLLDEG
-2576 VRERMEMEIVV
+2576 VRDRMEMEIVV
-2587 DEGHASDS
+2587 DEGHGSGS

-2603 DDDDEDDD
+2603 DDDEDDEDDE
-2611 DDDIGDD
+2611 DIVDD
-2618 ELAHEVQRAI
+2618 ELPREVQRALD
-2628 EYQDEDDWEASDNG
+2628 YQDEDDWEASDNG
-2642 DADGLVGVLQ
+2642 GDDLVGVLP
-2652 QDQDGLLDHVNRV
+2652 QDQEGLLEHVNRV

-2671 LAEEMMEDREEG
+2671 LVEEMMEDREEG

-2701 DEDDAV
+2701 DEDDV
-2707 AQDEEGEDDED
+2707 VPQDEEGEDDED
-2718 EMGIPWEWT
+2718 DMGIPWEWT

-2762 GGGGRPTEENMQ
+2762 GAGGRPTEENMQ

-2779 PAAHTAHP
+2779 PTAHTAHP
-2787 RTALHRHGHGG
+2787 RTALHRHGHG

-2853 GSGGMFPPEIEAL
+2853 GAGGVFPPEIEAL

-2875 DPRSREQRAD
+2875 DTRSREQRSD

-2911 GGQDIAGR
+2911 GGQEIAGR
-2919 VINSVLSQ
+2919 VINSVLSR

-2937 LRKEKEEQKRKEE
+2937 LRKEREEQKRKEE
-2950 EDARKRKEEEARI
+2950 EEARKRKEEEARI

-2973 LRKEE
+2973 KRKEE

-2987 EAKAAEEAA
+2987 EAKAAEEA
-2996 RAAEAAAEA
+2996 RIAAEA

-3013 ASSANAQ
+3013 SSSANAE
-3020 GSADGGAMEGVE
+3020 GSGADGGAMEGVE
-3032 SSQAQEPGSSEAG
+3032 SSQTQEPGSSEAG

-3133 RERETQRAGT
+3133 REREAQRTAT

-3214 VQPRLIPEKKVR
+3214 VQPRLVPEKKVR

-3302 AKQINSSSSTK
+3302 AKQANSSSTK

-3432 KEKKKLEDK
+3432 KEKKKQVEDK

-3446 EKKTSE
+3446 EKKSS
-3452 EQPQEGQQTEGG
+3452 EQPSQEGQQADGG
-3464 EGAAVAT
+3464 EAAT
-3471 ATATATS
+3471 ATATTTS
-3478 NTTTTS
+3478 GTATTS
-3484 EGQAPQPT
+3484 EGQA
-3492 AQVATTTQQP
+3492 
-3502 TQPAQPA
+3502 TQPAQATTTTAQPDQPV
-3509 PEVQV
+3509 PETQ
-3514 TSPDGPSATAGAST
+3514 AAAGASV
-3528 SAEQATEE
+3528 AEPTADE
-3536 SKDKPKDETKP
+3536 SKDKPKDEAKP
-3547 VPGRKRGGLIAPVVP
+3547 APEKKRGGLVAPVVP

-3592 LSAIPGAKEIF
+3592 LSAIPGAKEVF

-3618 LESLVELAY
+3618 LESLTELAH
-3627 NLKKSESGTEI
+3627 NLRKSESGTEI

-3671 KEEQRQEGENAEA
+3671 REDQRQEDGNSEPAEV
-3684 SEAPKTDDSRPTD
+3684 PKVDDIRSPD

-3704 YENLSFGPLWSCLS
+3704 YENLSFDPLWSCLS

-3751 GVSTKRSAGG
+3751 GVSNKRSSAS

-3770 ESSMQS
+3770 ESNMQS
-3776 LFFTFTEAHR
+3776 LFFKFTEAHR

-3830 VPGRDSSLNYG
+3830 VPGRDSNLNYG

-3856 YRSMHYKRGD
+3856 YRSLHYKRGD

-3921 RMSSVNS
+3921 RMSGVNS

-4089 NNTEYQNY
+4089 NNTEYHNY

-4173 PEYETYEHLR
+4173 PEYESYEHLR

>member
-40 EYLASFPSIWPFPR
+40 AYLASFPSIWPFPR

-86 IPFEAGDEALLID
+86 IPFETGDESLLID

-123 NDLLNTTSLSLLV
+123 NDLLNTVSYPLLV

-181 IASGFVGSAPPTTT
+181 IASGFVGSAPANA
-195 SSTTT
+195 
-200 TTTTTTTQPTSTPAK
+200 TQSTPAK
-215 TSLKPLVVA
+215 VPLKPLIVA

-238 VSVGKGKKPA
+238 ASAGKGKKPA

-255 DSWAVYGSVTF
+255 DAWAVYGSVNF
-266 TYYVHPT
+266 NYYVHPT
-273 PPPKPPTLEK
+273 LPPKPPTLEK

-298 KEHSATKA
+298 KEHNAKT

-313 IAGVGESKPAPT
+313 VAGVGESKPSTT
-325 GVQTLDIPA
+325 GVQNLDIPA

-340 SIIDILTT
+340 SIIDILKT
-348 ELPKIPTEYHYEL
+348 ELPKIPAEYHYEL

-372 ESAEARRLILGIRI
+372 ESAETRRQILGIRI

-432 NVEKWLQTFAFSGL
+432 NVPKTLQTYAFSGL

-456 ADVNVA
+456 SDVNVA

-478 AITELGDEEKGNDL
+478 AITDLADEEKGNDL
-492 KSNREDEE
+492 KPSREDEE

-589 ESKVPGGSFPEVY
+589 ESKVPGGSFPEAY

-689 IHEARLSHCLFA
+689 IHEARLSHGLFA

-706 PIEQFLEETAAAAA
+706 PIEQFLEDTAAL
-720 SPTLERAPTT
+720 SPVVERAPTL
-730 EGEEAGN
+730 EGDEAGN

-745 ADQLEATSQTATTG
+745 ADQLEATSQTATAG
-759 EPAIV
+759 EPPVTTAT
-764 AASASDS
+764 SDS

-777 AVSLLVENPA
+777 PASLLVENPA

-808 LNNSGLS
+808 LNNSGLQ

-864 DIMKVIVKMVGKIIE
+864 DIMKVIVKMVGKVIE

-918 VNVPVTNTDD
+918 VNVPRTNIDD
-928 SDSDESDVEMGE
+928 LSDSDDSDVEMGE
-940 DDDTPPRTR
+940 DDDTPNANRTV
-949 NTEPEPP
+949 EPAPT
-956 TTTEEPAQPAVVEEP
+956 TTTEETAQPAVVEEP
-971 VDDLP
+971 VDDSP

-1034 AIYFLPSLPFD
+1034 AIYFLPSLPYD
-1045 FASRAVSLAM
+1045 FAARAVSLAM

-1099 PLTSPQ
+1099 PLTSPP
-1105 TGDSEASG
+1105 TSESEASG

-1119 AAELVKTKGT
+1119 AAQLVKTKGT

-1167 QRTYYETL
+1167 QRTFYETL

-1284 VTRRGSD
+1284 VTRRSD
-1291 PTHKKHAFKIA
+1291 QTHKKHAFKIA

-1364 NEGLK
+1364 NDGLK

-1388 TSDASSRNRLAHCF
+1388 TSDAGQRNRLAHCF

-1416 NSKALLESPQTG
+1416 NSKALLESPQTT
-1428 HLHYS
+1428 HLHS
-1433 RERDRDRPDY
+1433 RERDRERPDY

-1456 ILPVVEAMWNSPSVE
+1456 ILPVVENMWNSPSIE

-1490 AEGESGAFQR
+1490 AEAESGAFQR
-1500 RDKGKHPTMISWR
+1500 RDKGRHPTMISWR

-1518 QDHIQQLRDMGF
+1518 DDHIRQLTDMGF
-1530 SLEASL
+1530 SRDASL
-1536 HALRRSHNNVQSATD
+1536 HALLRSNNNIQTATD
-1551 YLINHPEEAGRAG
+1551 YLINHPDESSRAG
-1564 ASGLRRRASDDDS
+1564 ASGLRRRTSDDSS

-1586 VDGPTED
+1586 VDGPTDD
-1593 PPTAGQGQAAGESAT
+1593 PATAGQSQATGDNANANAT
-1608 ASAAAPAAP
+1608 APAAIA
-1617 VEASATQSDPS
+1617 ESSATQSDPS
-1628 VPVVPVLTGNETAFG
+1628 VPVVPVLTETEAAVR
-1643 ENLNTTAG
+1643 EQLHAAVDAALLPATNTSDPVPQTV
-1651 ATTLPVASTSGSAA
+1651 LPSVTVPV
-1665 PAQSLPPVTIPV
+1665 PA
-1677 IPQPL
+1677 PQPSQ
-1682 PTQTST
+1682 TQTPSGESST
-1688 GETSTSAAPPASTIP
+1688 PAVPPADTTP

-1714 APLTGDDQDGGLMA
+1714 TPVGDSDHDGGLMA
-1728 MNIDDLPVAVP
+1728 MSIDDLPVAVP
-1739 IVAPQGE
+1739 IVTPQGE
-1746 SSAASRFSGPPA
+1746 SSTASGFSGPA
-1758 PPAPPLPSADDKG
+1758 PPQAPPLPSADDKG
-1771 KAKEEEESSQFVVT
+1771 KAKEEDEEPSTPVVT

-1790 EKRQVISGGLV
+1790 DKRQVISAGLV

-1816 ELAHLV
+1816 ELANLV
-1822 TNAYTKGT
+1822 TNAYTKGS
-1830 EDLRREAVTTIFQSL
+1830 EELRREAVTTIFQSL

-1866 FLGLVLQNSTFFNAG
+1866 FLGLVLQNTTFFNAG
-1881 LEEYKDQLPIVTSYI
+1881 LEEYKDQLPIVTAYI

-1943 QPGFVVPLDQQL
+1943 QPGFVVPLDQQI
-1955 SIFNSIM
+1955 SIFNAIM

-2001 NRLFH
+2001 HRLFH

-2039 FMASEIKTFF
+2039 FMAGEIKTFF
-2049 KNRGQRG
+2049 KSRGSRN

-2062 STFCRQCSHL
+2062 ATFCRQCSHL

-2088 KLLNYQPSVR
+2088 KLANYQPSVR

-2107 DGKDEKKDTDEE
+2107 DDKDDKKEGDEEKKD
-2119 QKAEGEESEAGPSG
+2119 EGEEGEAGPSG
-2133 TTSAGPSEDTEKGKE
+2133 TTSGPSGDAEKGKE
-2148 VDKGKSNADVP
+2148 VDKGKATVDAPV
-2159 IPEKPKAVTELKPPG
+2159 PEKPKAVIDLKPPG

-2187 ELLAIKDADLNEGVA
+2187 ELLAIKDVDVNEGA
-2202 PTTTTDEKP
+2202 PTTTADEKP
-2211 AAASATETKTET
+2211 TAAGSTEDKKEV
-2223 GGDVEM
+2223 GGDIEM
-2229 TTEENTSSTPSAPAT
+2229 TTDEGTPSTSGAPAT
-2244 PSDKPA
+2244 PSEKPA
-2250 KSEKVEFNGADHPSY
+2250 KTEKVEFNGADHPNY

-2324 LSQPDDTVFKKRTMT
+2324 LSQPDDTTFKKRTMT

-2379 AFKDAGASSEHLDA
+2379 AFKDAGTSSEHLDA

-2471 KTALDLGEEDINIL
+2471 KTALDLGEEEINIL
-2485 GAEQQYLGGDDELSS
+2485 GAEQQYLHGGAGDDEIS
-2500 MESLSDDDGVDDTR
+2500 MESLSEIDDVDDVR

-2531 GEMEDEE
+2531 GEMEDED
-2538 DEYGDEDDEMYLDDM
+2538 DEYGDEDDEMYIDEM

-2567 DEDLLDEEG
+2567 EEDVLDEEG

-2587 DEGHASDS
+2587 DEGQESDS

-2603 DDDDEDDD
+2603 DDDDD

-2618 ELAHEVQRAI
+2618 GIPREVQR
-2628 EYQDEDDWEASDNG
+2628 ELDYQDEDDWEASDNG
-2642 DADGLVGVLQ
+2642 DTDALGEMLPPDQEGLI
-2652 QDQDGLLDHVNRV
+2652 DHVNRV
-2665 IAGDGD
+2665 IAGEAD
-2671 LAEEMMEDREEG
+2671 LAEELMEDREDG

-2701 DEDDAV
+2701 DEEEAV
-2707 AQDEEGEDDED
+2707 AQDDEAEDDED
-2718 EMGIPWEWT
+2718 DMGIPWEWT
-2727 DDYGDAPLMTRA
+2727 DDYGDAPLMARA
-2739 RHPNPQGNGWYTLGG
+2739 RHPNPQGHGGWYTLGG

-2762 GGGGRPTEENMQ
+2762 GGGGRPNEENMQ

-2779 PAAHTAHP
+2779 PTAQATHA
-2787 RTALHRHGHGG
+2787 RASLHRHGHGG
-2798 EWINAFDPFDAPA
+2798 EWINAFDAFDAPA

-2853 GSGGMFPPEIEAL
+2853 GGGGIFPPEIEAL

-2875 DPRSREQRAD
+2875 DSRSREQRAD

-2911 GGQDIAGR
+2911 GGQEIAGR
-2919 VINSVLSQ
+2919 VVNSVLSQ

-2937 LRKEKEEQKRKEE
+2937 LRKEREEQKRKEE

-2978 EERKRKEEE
+2978 EERKRREEE
-2987 EAKAAEEAA
+2987 EARAAEEAA
-2996 RAAEAAAEA
+2996 AK

-3013 ASSANAQ
+3013 ASASTYDAE
-3020 GSADGGAMEGVE
+3020 GTSADGGAMEGVE
-3032 SSQAQEPGSSEAG
+3032 SSSQAQAPGSSEAG

-3088 NHIREQQQASNTGD
+3088 NHIREQQQASNTGE

-3116 EDIRQEII
+3116 DDIRQEII

-3133 RERETQRAGT
+3133 REREAQRAAT
-3143 GQIRGPADIDV
+3143 GQPRGPADIDL

-3163 SLRQEVIME
+3163 TLRQEVIME
-3172 QNDEMLAH
+3172 QNDEVLAH

-3214 VQPRLIPEKKVR
+3214 TQPRLVPEKKVR
-3226 KQTPQML
+3226 KQSPQML

-3247 PQQGSTKLSL
+3247 PQQGSTKISL
-3257 HEILV
+3257 HEILL
-3262 NICENKVTR
+3262 NICDNKVTR

-3302 AKQINSSSSTK
+3302 AKQTNSSTTK

-3345 AITSLVNY
+3345 AIAFLVNF
-3353 NDHISGFFLNEH
+3353 NEHISGFFLNEH

-3393 LNAMLALL
+3393 LNTMLGLL

-3432 KEKKKLEDK
+3432 KEKKKQLEDK
-3441 KAEDE
+3441 KAEE
-3446 EKKTSE
+3446 EKKASE
-3452 EQPQEGQQTEGG
+3452 QQQQEGQQAEGQEASTAASG
-3464 EGAAVAT
+3464 SADAGA
-3471 ATATATS
+3471 
-3478 NTTTTS
+3478 TTTS
-3484 EGQAPQPT
+3484 GG
-3492 AQVATTTQQP
+3492 ATTSEAQTSQPAQASTTEQQP

-3509 PEVQV
+3509 QPAPETQA
-3514 TSPDGPSATAGAST
+3514 TSSDQPSTAAATT
-3528 SAEQATEE
+3528 SAEQPTEE
-3536 SKDKPKDETKP
+3536 SKDKPKDEPKP
-3547 VPGRKRGGLIAPVVP
+3547 APEKKRAGLQAPVVP

-3592 LSAIPGAKEIF
+3592 LSAIPGAKEVF

-3618 LESLVELAY
+3618 LESLTELAY
-3627 NLKKSESGTEI
+3627 HLKKSESGTEI

-3663 LFDASKKK
+3663 LFDTSKKK
-3671 KEEQRQEGENAEA
+3671 KEEQRQGEGNGEA
-3684 SEAPKTDDSRPTD
+3684 AEAPKTEDSRPTD
-3697 AEILGRL
+3697 AEVLGRL
-3704 YENLSFGPLWSCLS
+3704 YENLSFAPLWSCLS
-3718 DCLAVIHDREDML
+3718 DCLAIIHDREDML

-3751 GVSTKRSAGG
+3751 GVSTKRSSGG
-3761 QSQPLSAVS
+3761 QAQSQSQSQRERTPVSAVA
-3770 ESSMQS
+3770 ESNMQS

-3958 MYKRILGQNVS
+3958 MYKRILGQNVN

-4089 NNTEYQNY
+4089 NNTEYHNY

-4173 PEYETYEHLR
+4173 PEYETYEQLR

>member
-7 PSQKHEQTLS
+7 ASQKHEQTLS
-17 PFVRDFST
+17 PFVRDFSAQ
-25 RAIELCDKE
+25 AIELCDKE
-34 RRGELS
+34 KRGELTD
-40 EYLASFPSIWPFPR
+40 YLASFPSIWPFPR

-68 EVLEELVT
+68 EVLEELIA

-86 IPFEAGDEALLID
+86 IPFEPEDETILISVL
-99 IIDFSRLLIEE
+99 DFSRLLIEE
-110 CGNRSLYASSSFL
+110 CGNRSLYASSSHL
-123 NDLLNTTSLSLLV
+123 NDLLNTTSYALLT
-136 SVLRLGQK
+136 SILRLGQK

-181 IASGFVGSAPPTTT
+181 IATGFIGSPPPSGAQSTQAKAP
-195 SSTTT
+195 
-200 TTTTTTTQPTSTPAK
+200 
-215 TSLKPLVVA
+215 LKPLIVA

-238 VSVGKGKKPA
+238 STSPKGKKPA
-248 PKDGSSS
+248 ARDGSPS
-255 DSWAVYGSVTF
+255 DAWGIYTSINF
-266 TYYVHPT
+266 HYYVNPA
-273 PPPKPPTLEK
+273 PPPKPAATEK
-283 GKTPTQTPRKASGLS
+283 GKVPTQTPRKASGLS
-298 KEHSATKA
+298 KEQTVKGD
-306 ELSFEEA
+306 LTFEEA
-313 IAGVGESKPAPT
+313 VAGVGETKSTPT
-325 GVQTLDIPA
+325 GVQSLEIPA
-334 SVIQST
+334 SVIQSQN
-340 SIIDILTT
+340 IIDILKS

-372 ESAEARRLILGIRI
+372 ESPETRRQILGIRI

-400 FQSRVLGPDNDEPRR
+400 FQTRVLAADTDEPRR
-415 FQLVFQLADLV
+415 YQLVFQLADLV
-426 SPNRGR
+426 SPIRGR
-432 NVEKWLQTFAFSGL
+432 RVPKVLQTFSFAGL
-446 EALAKCKTRN
+446 EALAKCKSRN
-456 ADVNVA
+456 ADVNAA
-462 LGLNVSHGILL
+462 LGLNVSHGTLL

-478 AITELGDEEKGNDL
+478 AIAELGDEVKGNDL
-492 KSNREDEE
+492 NPAKEDEE
-500 WRKSLFD
+500 WRKALFD

-523 GAGLINCL
+523 SAGLINCL

-551 FLDGLVYGIPPAFGN
+551 FLDGLVYGIPPAFSN
-566 FANANGLDAMV
+566 FANANGLEAMV

-589 ESKVPGGSFPEVY
+589 ESKTPGGSFPAVY

-617 ILKMAFKFTHHMLS
+617 ILKMAFKFTHHMMS

-646 SPKLLEALKS
+646 SPKLLDALRS
-656 VIANGKMFGSSV
+656 VIGNGKMFGSSV

-683 PTSYPI
+683 PTSYAI
-689 IHEARLSHCLFA
+689 IHEAKLSHGLFA

-706 PIEQFLEETAAAAA
+706 PIEQFLEETGQS
-720 SPTLERAPTT
+720 SPVRERAAPA
-730 EGEEAGN
+730 EPEDNNN

-745 ADQLEATSQTATTG
+745 ADQPEPTTSQPRPAEQPEAGPAPVVEQPETTPPATAPT
-759 EPAIV
+759 
-764 AASASDS
+764 
-771 QQTEKP
+771 
-777 AVSLLVENPA
+777 SLLVETPA
-787 ATILPALDVMN
+787 STILPALDVMN

-808 LNNSGLS
+808 LNNSGLA
-815 LFKSSDALEK
+815 LFKSSNALEK

-864 DIMKVIVKMVGKIIE
+864 DIMKVIVKMVGKVIE
-879 LGHRFAAKEGA
+879 LGNRFASKEGA
-890 GAKVFIEENGEYVV
+890 GAKVFIEENGEFVV
-904 SGGRRALNGVHRKS
+904 SGGKRALNGAHRKS
-918 VNVPVTNTDD
+918 VTVPRANDD
-928 SDSDESDVEMGE
+928 LSDSDDSDVEMG
-940 DDDTPPRTR
+940 DDDDETPSASR
-949 NTEPEPP
+949 NV
-956 TTTEEPAQPAVVEEP
+956 TTESPAEIAQPVVEEP
-971 VDDLP
+971 DIDTTP
-976 IEKVLMSELKEEEDS
+976 NEKVLMADLKEEEDS
-991 DVQYPEISIS
+991 DVPYPEISIS

-1034 AIYFLPSLPFD
+1034 AIYFLPSLPYD
-1045 FASRAVSLAM
+1045 FAARAVSLAM

-1063 EASPGTTIPTLLGN
+1063 EASPGTTIPALLGN
-1077 TEKAIKDLEPLLKHE
+1077 TQKAIKDLEPLLKHE

-1099 PLTSPQ
+1099 PLTTPP
-1105 TGDSEASG
+1105 TNAESEGASG
-1113 KQPLDE
+1113 KQPVDE
-1119 AAELVKTKGT
+1119 VAELVKTKGT

-1167 QRTYYETL
+1167 QRTFYETL

-1193 QRNLPDT
+1193 QRNLPET

-1205 KFKDGLGFSPDDD
+1205 KFKDALGFSPDDD

-1284 VTRRGSD
+1284 VTRRTTD
-1291 PTHKKHAFKIA
+1291 QAHKKHAFKIA
-1302 DSISDVMF
+1302 ESISDTMH

-1320 WDSVTDRYSYLII
+1320 CDSVTDRYSYLII
-1333 VLSAISSLL
+1333 TLSAISSLL
-1342 LEGGDRNGGSQVI
+1342 LEGGDRSGNSQVI
-1355 CIILITFKQ
+1355 CINLITFKQ
-1364 NEGLK
+1364 NGGLD
-1369 TVADILETFWKD
+1369 TVAEILKTFWKD
-1381 VQEIAVD
+1381 VQEIPVD
-1388 TSDASSRNRLAHCF
+1388 TSDVNLRNRLAHCF

-1411 FSQLV
+1411 FTQLV
-1416 NSKALLESPQTG
+1416 NSKALLESPQTS
-1428 HLHYS
+1428 HLHFS

-1443 FNAHQFLVELRYL
+1443 FNAHQFLVELRAL
-1456 ILPVVEAMWNSPSVE
+1456 ILPVVEEMWNSPSIE

-1490 AEGESGAFQR
+1490 AEGETGAFQR
-1500 RDKGKHPTMISWR
+1500 RDKGKHPTMVSWR

-1518 QDHIQQLRDMGF
+1518 EEHIRQLTDMGF
-1530 SLEASL
+1530 SRERSL
-1536 HALRRSHNNVQSATD
+1536 HALLRSNNHIQTATD
-1551 YLINHPEEAGRAG
+1551 FLINHPDESSRAG
-1564 ASGLRRRASDDDS
+1564 TSSLRRRNDDSS

-1586 VDGPTED
+1586 VDAAD
-1593 PPTAGQGQAAGESAT
+1593 LNAAAGLAQAAGGEANAAQPDIIPPPPILLGDNVFDAMLRNLANAT
-1608 ASAAAPAAP
+1608 
-1617 VEASATQSDPS
+1617 
-1628 VPVVPVLTGNETAFG
+1628 VPP
-1643 ENLNTTAG
+1643 
-1651 ATTLPVASTSGSAA
+1651 
-1665 PAQSLPPVTIPV
+1665 
-1677 IPQPL
+1677 
-1682 PTQTST
+1682 
-1688 GETSTSAAPPASTIP
+1688 
-1703 ARTSL
+1703 
-1708 AELLNP
+1708 
-1714 APLTGDDQDGGLMA
+1714 DDA
-1728 MNIDDLPVAVP
+1728 
-1739 IVAPQGE
+1739 
-1746 SSAASRFSGPPA
+1746 PPA
-1758 PPAPPLPSADDKG
+1758 PPAPLQGSQTPGAAPPPPPPHATPSLRTLSELLNSATPPPPASNDNEQEGGLMAMSIDDLPAAGLAVPIVNPAAEGSSASGFTGPPPPPAPPLPPTDKG
-1771 KAKEEEESSQFVVT
+1771 KGKEEPAVPVIT
-1785 IEDLE
+1785 IDDLDDMRT
-1790 EKRQVISGGLV
+1790 KISNGLV

-1816 ELAHLV
+1816 ELANLI
-1822 TNAYTKGT
+1822 TSAYSKGT
-1830 EDLRREAVTTIFQSL
+1830 EETRREAVTTIFQSL

-1866 FLGLVLQNSTFFNAG
+1866 FLGLVLQNQTFFNSG
-1881 LEEYKDQLPIVTSYI
+1881 LEEYKDQLPIVIAYI
-1896 KIYQNEPCPWIGRIL
+1896 KIYPNEASPWIGRIL
-1911 LVLEKFLIE
+1911 LVIEKFLIE
-1920 SSQPQ
+1920 SSQPHPV
-1925 QIDFVPPDSDEGS
+1925 DFVPPESDES
-1938 QRPPI
+1938 SPRPLV
-1943 QPGFVVPLDQQL
+1943 QPGFIVPLDQQM
-1955 SIFNSIM
+1955 SIFNAVM
-1962 SAVPCVGK
+1962 SAIPSVGK
-1970 DEATALAIVRLLV
+1970 DETTALAIVRVLV

-1988 REIALKMGEYQNI
+1988 REIAIKMGEYQNI
-2001 NRLFH
+2001 HRLFH
-2006 MFKGMAGSDT
+2006 MFKNMAGSDT
-2016 SKIRSC
+2016 SKLRSC

-2032 DDETVKT
+2032 DDETIKT
-2039 FMASEIKTFF
+2039 FMTSEIKTFF
-2049 KNRGQRG
+2049 KNRGSRG
-2056 SRHIDP
+2056 SRHTDP
-2062 STFCRQCSHL
+2062 ATYCRQCSHL
-2072 VLRNPEVFVEA
+2072 VLRSPDVFLQA
-2083 TNELC
+2083 TTELC
-2088 KLLNYQPSVR
+2088 KLVGYQPSLR
-2098 HQQIVLKEL
+2098 HQQIVLKEM
-2107 DGKDEKKDTDEE
+2107 DEVDPSSSKNKPDED
-2119 QKAEGEESEAGPSG
+2119 KAEGGEDEQAAGPSG
-2133 TTSAGPSEDTEKGKE
+2133 TTEDDQEKDL
-2148 VDKGKSNADVP
+2148 DKGKAPADQVD
-2159 IPEKPKAVTELKPPG
+2159 KPKPVAEIKPPG

-2187 ELLAIKDADLNEGVA
+2187 ELLAIKDVDGNEGA
-2202 PTTTTDEKP
+2202 PPVTSEEKP
-2211 AAASATETKTET
+2211 AESKKEVS
-2223 GGDVEM
+2223 GDVEM
-2229 TTEENTSSTPSAPAT
+2229 TTDDNGPSTATNTTEKST
-2244 PSDKPA
+2244 KP
-2250 KSEKVEFNGADHPSY
+2250 EKVEFNAADHPNY

-2271 LQALTEI
+2271 LQTLTEI

-2324 LSQPDDTVFKKRTMT
+2324 LSQPDDTAFKKRTMI

-2353 TGETANV
+2353 TGEIANV
-2360 DEEPDLIFVR
+2360 EEEPDLIFVR

-2379 AFKDAGASSEHLDA
+2379 AFKDAGASTEHLDA

-2407 MLASRPNASQNNHL
+2407 MLASRPNASQNNVL

-2426 KQLAKFMFEKNF
+2426 KQLAKVMFEKNF

-2471 KTALDLGEEDINIL
+2471 KTAMELGEEEINIV
-2485 GAEQQYLGGDDELSS
+2485 GIDDDEIS
-2500 MESLSDDDGVDDTR
+2500 MDSLSEIDADR

-2538 DEYGDEDDEMYLDDM
+2538 DEYGDEDEMYIDEMED
-2553 EEYEEEEEDSQASD
+2553 YEEEEEDSQASD
-2567 DEDLLDEEG
+2567 DDVLEDGDHMD
-2576 VRERMEMEIVV
+2576 VEIVV
-2587 DEGHASDS
+2587 DDHQHSDS
-2595 EDEDEDMD
+2595 DEDHSMSEDDDDMD
-2603 DDDDEDDD
+2603 DDDGEDDD
-2611 DDDIGDD
+2611 DEGIHED
-2618 ELAHEVQRAI
+2618 ELPPEIQHELS
-2628 EYQDEDDWEASDNG
+2628 YQDEDDDWEASDNG
-2642 DADGLVGVLQ
+2642 DGEDLGEMIPADQEGLI
-2652 QDQDGLLDHVNRV
+2652 DHVNRV
-2665 IAGDGD
+2665 IAGDPE
-2671 LAEEMMEDREEG
+2671 LAEEMMEERGEDG
-2683 FIEDPEEDDE
+2683 FIDADPEEDDE

-2701 DEDDAV
+2701 DEEEAV
-2707 AQDEEGEDDED
+2707 AQDDEAEDDED
-2718 EMGIPWEWT
+2718 ELGIPWEWT
-2727 DDYGDAPLMTRA
+2727 DEYGDAPLMARA
-2739 RHPNPQGNGWYTLGG
+2739 RHPNPQSHGWYTLGG

-2762 GGGGRPTEENMQ
+2762 GASTRPNEENMQ

-2779 PAAHTAHP
+2779 SQPQAAHP
-2787 RTALHRHGHGG
+2787 RAPLHRHGHG
-2798 EWINAFDPFDAPA
+2798 EWINAFDAFDAPHM
-2811 IGGPGAVSWLTSLM
+2811 GGPGAVSWLTSLM
-2825 NLVGRAQNLPAT
+2825 NIVGRAHNLPAT

-2847 HIQAGP
+2847 HIQTAPGAGL
-2853 GSGGMFPPEIEAL
+2853 FPPEIEAL
-2866 LNIRRPGHQ
+2866 LNIRRPGGHQ
-2875 DPRSREQRAD
+2875 DRGYREQKAD
-2885 PLSAVAFTPYSTIQR
+2885 PLTAVSFTPYSTIQR
-2900 WLDEMRLGWGA
+2900 WLDEMRLGWGSNA
-2911 GGQDIAGR
+2911 QDAAGR
-2919 VINSVLSQ
+2919 IVNAVLSRI
-2927 LVPPAIEEER
+2927 VPPAIEEER
-2937 LRKEKEEQKRKEE
+2937 LRKEREEKRRKEE
-2950 EDARKRKEEEARI
+2950 EEARKKKEEEERI
-2963 AREKAEEEER
+2963 AKEKAEEEER
-2973 LRKEE
+2973 KRKEEE

-2987 EAKAAEEAA
+2987 EARAAEAA
-2996 RAAEAAAEA
+2996 RAAEVGEA
-3005 AAAAAAAA
+3005 DTA
-3013 ASSANAQ
+3013 
-3020 GSADGGAMEGVE
+3020 GDTAMEGVE

-3045 PSEQPP
+3045 PSQPP
-3051 QRAVTYIR
+3051 PPRAVTYIR
-3059 GREVDITGMGIDPEF
+3059 GREVDITGMGMDPEY
-3074 LEALPEEVREEVLT
+3074 LEALPEDIREEVLA
-3088 NHIREQQQASNTGD
+3088 NHIREQQQATQNTE
-3102 QTNEISPEFLDALP
+3102 QPNEISEEFLRALP
-3116 EDIRQEII
+3116 EDIRNEII
-3124 QQQQAEQRR
+3124 QQQEADRRR
-3133 RERETQRAGT
+3133 REREAQRAAG
-3143 GQIRGPADIDV
+3143 GQSRGPAEMDL

-3163 SLRQEVIME
+3163 ALRQTVIME
-3172 QNDEMLAH
+3172 QNDDVLAH
-3180 FPENIVAEAN
+3180 FPESIVAEAN

-3214 VQPRLIPEKKVR
+3214 QPRLVPEKKVR
-3226 KQTPQML
+3226 KQSPQML

-3247 PQQGSTKLSL
+3247 PQQGSTKISL
-3257 HEILV
+3257 HEILL
-3262 NICENKVTR
+3262 NICDNKATR

-3302 AKQINSSSSTK
+3302 AKQSSMASSTK
-3313 TPQSALKKAPTIPLP
+3313 TPQSALKKTPTIPLP

-3337 MVAQQCLG
+3337 MVAQQCLS
-3345 AITSLVNY
+3345 AIGFLVNY
-3353 NDHISGFFLNEH
+3353 NEHISGFFLNEH

-3372 RSVSRKGKGK
+3372 RSASRKGKGK
-3382 ENQQSKANRYP
+3382 ENQLSKANRYP
-3393 LNAMLALL
+3393 INLMLGLL
-3401 ERPLMTESSGC
+3401 ERPLITESSGC
-3412 MEQLATL
+3412 MEQLAGL

-3432 KEKKKLEDK
+3432 KEKKKQQEEKEK
-3441 KAEDE
+3441 KAAE
-3446 EKKTSE
+3446 EKKLAE
-3452 EQPQEGQQTEGG
+3452 EQQQASG
-3464 EGAAVAT
+3464 EGSSSAAAAAAPQDET
-3471 ATATATS
+3471 T
-3478 NTTTTS
+3478 TTTTS
-3484 EGQAPQPT
+3484 EAQP
-3492 AQVATTTQQP
+3492 AQATTTSTAEQVEQTEQTEQAPSALP
-3502 TQPAQPA
+3502 TAEASSEQPAAAPSSTEKPDEKTKDDKEPA
-3509 PEVQV
+3509 KTQ
-3514 TSPDGPSATAGAST
+3514 
-3528 SAEQATEE
+3528 
-3536 SKDKPKDETKP
+3536 TK
-3547 VPGRKRGGLIAPVVP
+3547 KRGALHAPVIP

-3569 VGIITSRE
+3569 VGIITNRE
-3577 CTSKTFRETLSTMIN
+3577 CTSKTFRDTLGTMIN
-3592 LSAIPGAKEIF
+3592 LSAIPGAKDVF

-3610 AQILGGTI
+3610 AQVLGGTI
-3618 LESLVELAY
+3618 LDSLTELAQH
-3627 NLKKSESGTEI
+3627 LKKAENGAEI

-3663 LFDASKKK
+3663 LFDTTKKK
-3671 KEEQRQEGENAEA
+3671 KEERQGENNAGESSESKAEDA
-3684 SEAPKTDDSRPTD
+3684 RPSD
-3697 AEILGRL
+3697 AEVLGRL

-3718 DCLAVIHDREDML
+3718 DCLTVIHDREDML

-3751 GVSTKRSAGG
+3751 GVSARRGTIVGS
-3761 QSQPLSAVS
+3761 QSQREKTPLSATTQNN
-3770 ESSMQS
+3770 MQA

-3830 VPGRDSSLNYG
+3830 VAGRDSNIAYG
-3841 PLQLNVRRDQVFMDS
+3841 PLQLHVRRDQVFMDS
-3856 YRSMHYKRGD
+3856 YRSLHYKRGD

-3899 MFNPG
+3899 MFNPD
-3904 YALFLPVAS
+3904 YVLFLPVAS

-3921 RMSSVNS
+3921 RTSGVNQ
-3928 EHLSFFKFIGRIIG
+3928 EHLSFFKFIGRIIA

-3969 LKDMENLDLEYYK
+3969 LKDMENLDLEYSK
-3982 SLQWMLKN
+3982 SLQWMLEN
-3990 TIEDVLLLSFSVDTD
+3990 DITDILLLNFSVETD
-4005 DFGVERVLD
+4005 EFGAEKVVD
-4014 LVPNG
+4014 LIPDGRNV
-4019 SNIPVTD
+4019 PVTE
-4026 ENKEDYVKKVTQFRL
+4026 ENKHEYVRLVTDFRL
-4041 VGSVKEQM
+4041 LDSVKEQM

-4063 LIAIFN
+4063 LVAIFN

-4089 NNTEYQNY
+4089 NNTEYHNY
-4097 TASSPQVQ
+4097 SASSPQVQ

-4173 PEYETYEHLR
+4173 PEYESYEQLR